1 MNTTNQTLGNGIETR
16 KDELASL
23 IVDVQWARNPQF
35 KDHYGETG
43 HAKCVQDV
51 KYNLSYLSQAIAS
64 DSPPLFATY
73 IDWVKT
79 LFQGLKIP
87 THELSESLEI
97 TGSILQQLFPGGE
110 TVSIIERFIEIGL
123 KQVATLPEPVSSSFD
138 ESLPYAALGHQY
150 LEILRHGDR
159 SSASHLILDV
169 IEQGMPI
176 KDVYLQVF
184 QPSQYEIG
192 RLWQTNQMSVAE
204 EHYCTAATQMIMAQL
219 YSTIF
224 NTPKNGRR
232 LVATCVGNELHEI
245 GLHMVADFFE
255 MEGWDTYYLGSNTP
269 TPSILQ
275 TLTQRKP
282 DVLAISATMTYH
294 IKLVQDMIEQVRVV
308 DPDGRIKILVGGYP
322 FNIEKEL
329 WRRVGADGYASDA
342 EQAIRMAN
350 SLIEFRDRI

>member
-1 MNTTNQTLGNGIETR
+1 MNTTNQTLGSGIETR
-16 KDELASL
+16 KDELANL
-23 IVDVQWARNPQF
+23 IVDEQWARNPQF

-64 DSPPLFATY
+64 DSPPLFVTY
-73 IDWVKT
+73 IAWVKT

-97 TGSILQQLFPGGE
+97 TDSILKQHFPGGD
-110 TVSIIERFIEIGL
+110 TVPIIEHFIKIGIQHL
-123 KQVATLPEPVSSSFD
+123 RDVPAAAASFFD

-150 LEILRHGDR
+150 LETLRHGDR
-159 SSASHLILDV
+159 SSASQLILDV

-204 EHYCTAATQMIMAQL
+204 EHYCTAATQLIMAQL

-232 LVATCVGNELHEI
+232 LVATCVGNELHEM

-269 TPSILQ
+269 TPGILQ
-275 TLTQRKP
+275 TLAERRP
-282 DVLAISATMTYH
+282 DVLAISATMTFH
-294 IKLVQDMIEQVRVV
+294 IKLVADLIEQVRVI
-308 DPDGRIKILVGGYP
+308 DPHERIKILVGGYP

-329 WRRVGADGYASDA
+329 WRQVGADGYAHDA
-342 EQAIRMAN
+342 EHAIATAH
-350 SLIEFRDRI
+350 SLMEARA